1 MFRNKAFTLLESLIV
16 LSIIAFLCVI
26 AVSLPRPTEKQV
38 TKSFLKKYESFF
50 SQAQLSAQRS
60 NRDTELIFNQN
71 DIYFSD
77 CHKRLQ
83 RLAIPKEI
91 LAPSRKMVIKAN
103 GYVTPMTL
111 IFSNPK
117 GNRKFSLIYSLG
129 FGNYRVE
136 KSK

>member
-1 MFRNKAFTLLESLIV
+1 MSL
-16 LSIIAFLCVI
+16 
-26 AVSLPRPTEKQV
+26 
-38 TKSFLKKYESFF
+38 FF

-103 GYVTPMTL
+103 GYVAPMTL
-111 IFSNPK
+111 IFSNPE
-117 GNRKFSLIYSLG
+117 GDRKFSLIYSLG